1 MTAEQHSRPS
11 EEEVLLAF
19 SVEPTHDH
27 KTLEQYLREYPEH
40 AKALVTCSIEL
51 MVDATRD
58 DEVVVTSEGAVDR
71 AWQRFQTVVCQ
82 SDDVLVTNP
91 FATLNPTAFRSLA
104 KKLDITNL
112 LLIRLRDRAIVAATI
127 PRRFVQGLASE
138 LGATAEAV
146 MGYLQSPPAMV
157 SGHRFRSAV
166 KPAVTEQISFAEA
179 IEMSQ
184 LTPAQ
189 LEALKA
195 LQD

>member
-19 SVEPTHDH
+19 SVEPTHDR

-40 AKALVTCSIEL
+40 AKALVACSIEL
-51 MVDATRD
+51 MVDATRSGD
-58 DEVVVTSEGAVDR
+58 VAVTSEGAVDR
-71 AWQRFQTVVCQ
+71 AWQQFQTVVSQ
-82 SDDVLVTNP
+82 PGDVLVANP

-104 KKLDITNL
+104 KRLDITNL
-112 LLIRLRDRAIVAATI
+112 LLVRLRDRAIVAATI
-127 PRRFVQGLASE
+127 PGRFVQGLAIE

-146 MGYLQSPPAMV
+146 MDYLQSPPAMV
-157 SGHRFRSAV
+157 SGHSFRSAV
-166 KPAVTEQISFAEA
+166 KPAITEQISFAEA
-179 IEMSQ
+179 IEKSQ

-189 LEALKA
+189 LDALKA